1 MAEVR
6 GGRALIFSNRKT
18 IGVFISKMFAP
29 FDNAVFHALEREG
42 RRLNYDIVV
51 FTTTGYYLTQNEYDI
66 QEKNIFRF
74 AAIDKLDGIIVVP
87 ESYEQGEFRE
97 LLYDMLHRHAQCP
110 VVAIRH
116 DGNEYDCVFTDET
129 QAIRPLVRHLIEH
142 HGLKRICFQTGFPGH
157 IEAQA
162 RLDAFRQEMAD
173 HGLTVRDEDICP
185 GTMWTDCA
193 EAAWDRFFSNPD
205 DRPEAVVC
213 ANDYMAV
220 SLMRLLM
227 EKGLRVPED
236 VVVTGFDNIPGVG
249 PDMPGLTTIQPD
261 YDQMVVLAME
271 HLDKRIRGV
280 SQRYRQARF
289 SLQGKLVLGESCGC
303 GQRSPDFF
311 QEVSRRTTALLELE
325 DDQDRIMDCLSI
337 DLGACIDLKE
347 LHEVLISK
355 RAHIAM
361 LRDHYLCLFGEP
373 GALMQEGSDSATL
386 VHAIRDHQDCGAPM
400 ITFDKRYLLPAMAE
414 RRDEPQMLFLK
425 LLHQRGHNFG
435 YSLSR
440 YVPGET
446 PSRIFVQVNALLS
459 IALENIYRRTEL
471 MRLYEERRMSSVTDL
486 LTGLLNRR
494 GFMERLEPL
503 WHNLVGA
510 TVAFIS
516 IDMDRLKHI
525 NDNFGHAAGDFAI
538 RLLARA
544 IKAALPKNSIGARI
558 GGDEFLIFL
567 PSAGNGEADAFLN
580 HFNQALDRLNA
591 EEDRSFTVSAS
602 VGCTAKQLTELDT
615 IEGCIHD
622 SDILMYHIKEAR
634 HMAR

>member
-1 MAEVR
+1 M
-6 GGRALIFSNRKT
+6 IFSNRKT

-29 FDNAVFHALEREG
+29 FDNAVFHAMEREG

-74 AAIDKLDGIIVVP
+74 AAIDKLDGIIIVP
-87 ESYEQGEFRE
+87 ESYEQSEFRE

-116 DGNEYDCVFTDET
+116 DGNEFDCVFTDEAQT
-129 QAIRPLVRHLIEH
+129 IRPLVRHLIEH

-162 RLDAFRQEMAD
+162 RLDAFRREMAD

-193 EAAWDRFFSNPD
+193 EVAWERFFSNPD

-227 EKGLRVPED
+227 EKGLRVPGD

-280 SQRYRQARF
+280 SPWHRQARF

-303 GQRSPDFF
+303 GQRSPDYFR
-311 QEVSRRTTALLELE
+311 EVSRRTTALLELE

-355 RAHIAM
+355 RAHCAV

-373 GALMQEGSDSATL
+373 GALMQENSDKATL

-414 RRDEPQMLFLK
+414 RRDEPQMLFMK

-471 MRLYEERRMSSVTDL
+471 IRLYEERRMSSVTDL

-494 GFMERLEPL
+494 GFMERLEPI
-503 WHNLVGA
+503 WHNLAGA

-544 IKAALPKNSIGARI
+544 IKAALGKDGVGARI

-567 PSAGNGEADAFLN
+567 PSAGNGEADAFLA
-580 HFNQALDRLNA
+580 HFDQALDRLNA

-602 VGCTAKQLTELDT
+602 AGCTTKRLTELDT

-622 SDILMYHIKEAR
+622 SDTRMYQIKEAR
-634 HMAR
+634 HRAR